1 MGAHHNKSGYILA
14 GSETEE
20 AKKREMQGTGK
31 GYINTVFTDINVALI
46 TYTLQGIFPP

>member
-1 MGAHHNKSGYILA
+1 MSRKGVKEGR
-14 GSETEE
+14 
-20 AKKREMQGTGK
+20 KKNQALVQLFTKRCIRK

>member
-1 MGAHHNKSGYILA
+1 MQKA
-14 GSETEE
+14 GLVELFTKEN
-20 AKKREMQGTGK
+20 TGK